1 MNQRLASVYIYYGD
15 DEFPVT
21 TRAHEQVDALV
32 PEAER
37 MMSLETLDGRA
48 DSTEAALRILRQT
61 LSALKTSG
69 FFGGRR
75 VVWLKDTNLFSD
87 RAGGWSEEVKALI
100 QEVTT
105 LIEAGL
111 PESHTLVVTAP
122 KIDGRQKFLKVCKA
136 IGKVEEFAMPEKSWA
151 ADQQAL
157 PRIREAFRAE
167 GLTAAEDVTAVFLEK
182 VGVDSRQIANEVAKL
197 VLWMDSRKTVTLADI
212 EAVTVASRGRM
223 AWDWTEAVME
233 RKTSRALIL
242 LRQLLA
248 QKTSEVWMISLLADR
263 INELLIF
270 REALDRKWALLQPG
284 QRGGLQWQSLAPAVE
299 TALAGDVV
307 KDPRKMHP
315 YRAGLLARQAG
326 EWTRRDLER
335 ARRETLGV
343 YEQLLSGGLGA
354 ELLLSFLT
362 LRIGRLAVGV
372 NVGSAVSR

>member
-1 MNQRLASVYIYYGD
+1 MNQSSVSVYVYYGD
-15 DEFPVT
+15 DEFPST
-21 TRAHEQVDALV
+21 TRAHERVAALV

-48 DSTEAALRILRQT
+48 DTTEVALRILRQT

-87 RAGGWSEEVKALI
+87 RAGGWSEEVKSLV
-100 QEVTT
+100 QELTA

-111 PESHTLVVTAP
+111 PQSHTLVVTAP

-136 IGKVEEFAMPEKSWA
+136 VGQVEEFAMPEKPWA

-167 GLTAAEDVTAVFLEK
+167 GLTAAEDVEAVFLEK
-182 VGVDSRQIANEVAKL
+182 VGVDSRQIANEVTKL
-197 VLWMDSRKTVTLADI
+197 VLWMDSRKTVTLGDI
-212 EAVTVASRGRM
+212 DAVTVASRGRM

-233 RKTSRALIL
+233 RKTERALVL
-242 LRQLLA
+242 LQQLLA
-248 QKTSEVWMISLLADR
+248 QKTSDVWMISLLADR

-270 REALDRKWALLQPG
+270 REALDRKWAVLTTG
-284 QRGGLQWQSLAPAVE
+284 FRVSLQWQPLSPAVDA
-299 TALAGDVV
+299 ALAGGVV

-315 YRAGLLARQAG
+315 YRAGLLARQAA

-335 ARRETLGV
+335 ARRESLGV

-362 LRIGRLAVGV
+362 LRIGRLVGGAKT
-372 NVGSAVSR
+372 GSSASR